1 MKIDLQI
8 HTTFSDGKNSP
19 EEIIKMAVENDVK
32 VISVTDHDS
41 IKGVSGIIALG
52 KINGVTVIP
61 GVEIATGYKSKALH
75 ILGYNVNPQ
84 NKDLQELFDRSRKEK
99 VEHYIKELEV
109 VNQNLKVAGKD
120 ELSVEIYS
128 DGKHRYSYPGL
139 MAFLVEQK
147 AVPDINGTEQF
158 MKGVKHVAPSVTP
171 KQAFKF
177 IHDAGGL
184 AYFSHPLSA
193 GGISLKTFLNT
204 PEEWEAVIAEFEADG
219 LDGLEI
225 YQGSHIKEDRDFLLD
240 MASKYDLKISA
251 GSDWHGPA
259 SMLSTSLLKTTPNYP
274 EKIGDL
280 EIPED
285 KVVLILQGLGI
296 TA

>member
-8 HTTFSDGKNSP
+8 HTTFSDGKNTP
-19 EEIIKMAVENDVK
+19 EEIIEMAVENNVK

-41 IKGVSGIIALG
+41 IKGVSGIISLG
-52 KINGVTVIP
+52 KTNNIIVIP
-61 GVEIATGYKSKALH
+61 GVEIATGYKDKALH
-75 ILGYNVNPQ
+75 ILGYNIDPQ
-84 NKDLQELFDRSRKEK
+84 NKELQELFDRSKKEK
-99 VEHYIKELEV
+99 VEHYIKELDV
-109 VNQNLKVAGKD
+109 VNSNLRQDGKQ
-120 ELSVEIYS
+120 ELSKEIYS

-147 AVPDINGTEQF
+147 AVSDINGTEQF

-171 KQAFKF
+171 KQAFEL
-177 IHDAGGL
+177 IHNAGGL
-184 AYFSHPLSA
+184 AYFSHPLSV

-204 PEEWEAVIAEFEADG
+204 QEEWESAIAEFKADG

-225 YQGSHIKEDRDFLLD
+225 YQAAHSKEDRDFLLNI
-240 MASKYDLKISA
+240 ASKYDLKISA

-259 SMLSTSLLKTTPNYP
+259 SMLSASLLKTTPNYP
-274 EKIGDL
+274 DIIGDL